1 MSQEQHKEH
10 HMNMH
15 AITPPSPEEIN
26 QLRRDASEGDPNAA
40 AFFRHSEDTDAALEA
55 WRAKRNSES
64 TE

>member
-1 MSQEQHKEH
+1 
-10 HMNMH
+10 MNMH